1 MKTKTIY
8 SGFFGVLLIAFFAV
22 SCSKD
27 SQTVTEDTSLDLIS
41 ESKSAAEADKTTDD
55 VLNIL
60 EIAYSEIEED
70 GGRTA
75 SLFPE
80 CVIITITSQ
89 NEIIYVT
96 LDFGLGCELA
106 NGNIVSGKV
115 YITYGPV
122 QNGTRTINYEF
133 DNFTFNEK
141 GIEGGGTI
149 FRERFND
156 VGNPQSTVHKNLL
169 VSFPNGVT
177 ATANGVRVA
186 EWVEGIGS
194 GTWRD
199 NVFMITGNRAIVF
212 SSGFTHDAIITEAL
226 RREATCRYFVSGLVE
241 LNRNGTDGI
250 LNYGDGT
257 CDNLAILT
265 VDGIEYTI
273 VLH

>member
-1 MKTKTIY
+1 MKTRTIFY
-8 SGFFGVLLIAFFAV
+8 GLLSVISITFFTA

-27 SQTVTEDTSLDLIS
+27 SQAVTEVTSLDLIS
-41 ESKSAAEADKTTDD
+41 ESKSAAETDKTTDD

-60 EIAYSEIEED
+60 EIAYSEIEEE

-80 CVIITITSQ
+80 CVTITITAQ

-96 LDFGLGCELA
+96 LDFGQGCELA
-106 NGNIVSGKV
+106 NGNVVSGKI
-115 YITYGPV
+115 YISYGPV

-133 DNFTFNEK
+133 DTFVFNEK

-156 VGNPQSTVHKNLL
+156 AGNPQSTVHKNLRIN
-169 VSFPNGVT
+169 FPNGVT

-186 EWVEGIGS
+186 EWVEGTGS

-212 SSGFTHDAIITEAL
+212 SSGFTHEAIVTEAL
-226 RREATCRYFVSGLVE
+226 RRESTCRYFVSGLVE
-241 LNRNGTDGI
+241 INRNGTNGI
-250 LNYGDGT
+250 LNYGDGV

-265 VDGIEYTI
+265 VDGVDHTI
-273 VLH
+273 ILP

>member
-89 NEIIYVT
+89 N
-96 LDFGLGCELA
+96 
-106 NGNIVSGKV
+106 
-115 YITYGPV
+115 
-122 QNGTRTINYEF
+122 
-133 DNFTFNEK
+133 
-141 GIEGGGTI
+141 
-149 FRERFND
+149 
-156 VGNPQSTVHKNLL
+156 
-169 VSFPNGVT
+169 
-177 ATANGVRVA
+177 
-186 EWVEGIGS
+186 
-194 GTWRD
+194 
-199 NVFMITGNRAIVF
+199 
-212 SSGFTHDAIITEAL
+212 
-226 RREATCRYFVSGLVE
+226 
-241 LNRNGTDGI
+241 
-250 LNYGDGT
+250 
-257 CDNLAILT
+257 
-265 VDGIEYTI
+265 
-273 VLH
+273 